1 MQARSLQLWRTKLY
15 DMKRDWLSF
24 IAEAD
29 ARGDQEE
36 ATLYRSQLNRITEML
51 EELGADPSLDP
62 PRRTQA

>member
-1 MQARSLQLWRTKLY
+1 MQAQSLQLWRARLY

-36 ATLYRSQLNRITEML
+36 AALYRAQLTRITEML

>member
-1 MQARSLQLWRTKLY
+1 MQAQSLQLWRARLY

-24 IAEAD
+24 IADAD

-36 ATLYRSQLNRITEML
+36 AILYRAQLTRITEML